1 MDCFCSFKFGLY
13 RLYPIY
19 IIHTMYSQLFVRLAV
34 STAFLSAVADRLGL
48 WGVPGA
54 SHVSWGNWANFVAYS
69 NTLNFFV
76 PETLGNILAIGATLL
91 EVVLAILLLIGYKL
105 RFTAFVAGI
114 LLICFGV
121 VMTLSLGIKSTFD
134 YSVWVGAAACFLLR
148 TADNFL
154 ISIDRYIELRKK

>member
-1 MDCFCSFKFGLY
+1 
-13 RLYPIY
+13 
-19 IIHTMYSQLFVRLAV
+19 MYSQLFVRIAV

-48 WGVPGA
+48 WGAPGA
-54 SHVSWGNWANFVAYS
+54 AHVSWGNWANFVAYS

-76 PETLGNILAIGATLL
+76 PESFGNILAIGATLL
-91 EVVLAILLLIGYKL
+91 DVLAILLLIGYKL

-114 LLICFGV
+114 LLISFAM

-148 TADNFL
+148 TADNFP

>member
-1 MDCFCSFKFGLY
+1 
-13 RLYPIY
+13 
-19 IIHTMYSQLFVRLAV
+19 MYSQLFVRIAV

-48 WGVPGA
+48 WGAPGA
-54 SHVSWGNWANFVAYS
+54 AHVSWGNWANFVAYS

-76 PETLGNILAIGATLL
+76 PESFGNILAIGATLL

-105 RFTAFVAGI
+105 RLTAFVAGI
-114 LLICFGV
+114 LLISFAM

-148 TADNFL
+148 TADNFP